1 MESEEME
8 KGTPCNGNEKKA
20 RTATLILSRTDFKT
34 KIETRD
40 KEEQQVMII
49 FQQEDMTIVIYM
61 HITKEHLNT

>member
-20 RTATLILSRTDFKT
+20 RTATLILSRMDFKT

-40 KEEQQVMII
+40 KEEQ
-49 FQQEDMTIVIYM
+49 
-61 HITKEHLNT
+61 